1 MKTVYTNSNDVM
13 HLFAQRTQNNART
26 NSAFFE
32 GNKVYSYGYH
42 YLLGEFIENKKG
54 LQAIMINNTGYSV
67 TTSKQISELTGAT
80 RQYKQFFKTECNIE
94 LVHDQIK
101 GNFQKLV
108 SARKKE
114 LYILPCQRLFEK
126 LNEFLIWDNNKT
138 FKKNVYYKAI
148 IKIMNVINGG
158 DLVNYLEKEKI
169 RIAKEAKKAD
179 LKKAKEA
186 SEKISKFENFEI
198 DRIHGL
204 NEDFVRISKDNE
216 TIETSQGVSVPLK
229 EAKVLYSLI
238 AAKKDIKGFKISNY
252 TVISIN
258 GVLTIGCHRINI
270 NSLHKV
276 GAKLL

>member
-1 MKTVYTNSNDVM
+1 MKTVFTSSNDVM

-42 YLLGEFIENKKG
+42 YLLGEFIENKKSD
-54 LQAIMINNTGYSV
+54 QAIMINNTGYSV

-80 RQYKQFFKTECNIE
+80 RQYKQFFKTETDLTIVLHE
-94 LVHDQIK
+94 VES
-101 GNFQKLV
+101 NFKKLV

-126 LNEFLIWDNNKT
+126 LNEFLIWSNNLNL
-138 FKKNVYYKAI
+138 KKDVRYKSI
-148 IKIMNVINGG
+148 VKVMKIINGG

-179 LKKAKEA
+179 LKKAKE
-186 SEKISKFENFEI
+186 ENELIEKFENYKMS
-198 DRIHGL
+198 RIYGL
-204 NEDFVRISKDNE
+204 NEDHVRLSIDGES
-216 TIETSQGVSVPLK
+216 IETSQGVSVPVR

>member
-1 MKTVYTNSNDVM
+1 MKTVFTSSNDVM

-67 TTSKQISELTGAT
+67 TTSKQISELTGAS

-94 LVHDQIK
+94 LVHDEIK
-101 GNFQKLV
+101 VNFKKLV

-138 FKKNVYYKAI
+138 FKKNDSYKAI
-148 IKIMNVINGG
+148 VKIMKTINGG

-169 RIAKEAKKAD
+169 RITKEAKKAD
-179 LKKAKEA
+179 LKKAKE
-186 SEKISKFENFEI
+186 ENELIEKFENYKMS
-198 DRIHGL
+198 RIYGL
-204 NEDFVRISKDNE
+204 NEDHVRLSIDGES
-216 TIETSQGVSVPLK
+216 IETSQGVSVPVR
-229 EAKVLYSLI
+229 EAKVLYNLI